1 MRRLLYFVV
10 ALLFVA
16 TGIQAQKID
25 ARLTNLLSDA
35 NGVSKTKSAV
45 RGQQQEVDT
54 AAVKQKINVSFNSDC
69 TVKSFSAFA
78 MLKKGAEC
86 PTDVLQKLGIEIR
99 KQIGRMLILKVPA
112 ESLLAL
118 NDIDE
123 IESVSA
129 DQMNQLMNNVAR
141 EKSRVTEIATMEK
154 AQLHSLPQDYTGKGV
169 LVGIIDAGI
178 DYNHAAFR
186 NADGSTR
193 IKLALVL
200 SMETDNYDEYTSPE
214 DIEQLTSDK
223 VSRSHGT
230 HVAGIAGGSIVEG
243 LDKQG
248 MAPEADLM
256 LCGLGYYLY
265 DSYIISAIT
274 RMFDFAK
281 EQGQPCVVNLSLGY
295 SCFFHDGTS
304 SEIVQCLKEYYKTE
318 EDKKGRII
326 VLAGGNFAGFHSAIY
341 TTLPEADSDGYNLKT
356 VLGEDG
362 KDTYEGMEV
371 NRYSSIENFFYNIDG
386 SEFDV
391 ELKVVDTITGQVYTL
406 DEKPLYTT
414 YYTKV
419 SEIDKTSTTSYLN
432 NKYYIGYDS
441 YSTRLFH
448 EPNLKLAY
456 FVKGQAGKIFRAIDG
471 RITKSSGYHSYGL
484 PGYTDGGDNGAFSVD
499 ICCEEAIGVGVYY
512 SATSY
517 MDINGNIQQYRDES
531 QLDKIVHFSSW
542 GTDDNGM
549 NHPDV
554 VAPGAGVCSAYNN
567 YDADYIDAK
576 GEFRPE
582 MSADLTDGVNLF
594 GRNHYYG
601 VKEGTSMAAPHVS
614 GIIALWLQAKPDMTY
629 DDVRALIKETSY
641 NDEYTTNPELIPSH
655 DVRQAGAGKI
665 DALAG
670 LKALTG
676 TTGITM
682 VGEDAPR
689 HATPATMYDVD
700 GNCYN
705 TLGQRVSKNAKGLII
720 YKGKVYLNR

>member
-1 MRRLLYFVV
+1 MKRFLNIAA
-10 ALLFVA
+10 ALMFA
-16 TGIQAQKID
+16 ISIQAQKID
-25 ARLTNLLSDA
+25 ARLTALLPS
-35 NGVSKTKSAV
+35 NYKMMSTSGSSAG
-45 RGQQQEVDT
+45 RQEIDT
-54 AAVKQKINVSFNSDC
+54 ADVKQKINVSFNSDC
-69 TVKSFSAFA
+69 TVRSFSAIV
-78 MLKKGAEC
+78 MLKEGAEC
-86 PTDVLQKLGIEIR
+86 PTARLQKLGIEIR
-99 KQIGRMLILKVPA
+99 QQIGRMLILNVPA
-112 ESLLAL
+112 RSLMAL
-118 NDIDE
+118 GNIDE
-123 IESVSA
+123 IESVRA
-129 DQMNQLMNNVAR
+129 DQMNQLMNNNAR
-141 EKSRVTEIATMEK
+141 EKSKVEEVATWEK
-154 AQLHSLPQDYTGKGV
+154 AQQHNLPQTYTGKGV
-169 LVGIIDAGI
+169 LVGIIDSGM

-200 SMETDNYDEYTSPE
+200 SVETDNYDEYTSPE
-214 DIEQLTSDK
+214 DIEQLTNDE
-223 VSRSHGT
+223 VSHSHGT

-265 DSYIISAIT
+265 DTYIISAIT

-281 EQGQPCVVNLSLGY
+281 EQGQPCVVNLSIGY
-295 SCFFHDGTS
+295 SCFFHDGIS

-326 VLAGGNFAGFHSAIY
+326 VLANGNSAGYHSAIY

-356 VLGEDG
+356 VLGED
-362 KDTYEGMEV
+362 KKVTYDGMEV
-371 NRYSSIENFFYNIDG
+371 NSYSSIENFFYNIDG

-432 NKYYIGYDS
+432 NKYYIRYDS

-531 QLDKIVHFSSW
+531 LLDKIVHFSSW

-567 YDADYIDAK
+567 YDADYIDAE

-582 MSADLTDGVNLF
+582 MSAELTDGVNLF

-601 VKEGTSMAAPHVS
+601 VKEGTSMAAPHAA

-629 DDVRALIKETSY
+629 ADVRSLMQETSFR
-641 NDEYTTNPELIPSH
+641 DEYVTNPEFIPSH
-655 DVRQAGAGKI
+655 NAIQAGAGKI

-670 LKALTG
+670 LERLTG
-676 TTGITM
+676 TTAIET
-682 VGEDAPR
+682 VGEDGR
-689 HATPATMYDVD
+689 RQATPATMYDVD
-700 GNCYN
+700 DNCYN
-705 TLGQRVSKNAKGLII
+705 ALGQRVSKNTKGFVI
-720 YKGKVYLNR
+720 YKGKKFLNK

>member
-1 MRRLLYFVV
+1 MRKYFILL
-10 ALLFVA
+10 AAMLLTA
-16 TGIQAQKID
+16 GSAAQKID
-25 ARLTNLLSDA
+25 GRLLRLLPHTHARA
-35 NGVSKTKSAV
+35 
-45 RGQQQEVDT
+45 EVAPENREPIDT
-54 AAVKQKINVSFNSDC
+54 AAVKQQINVSFNPDGS
-69 TVKSFSAFA
+69 VRSFSAIA
-78 MLKKGAEC
+78 MLKEGAVC
-86 PTDVLQKLGIEIR
+86 PTASLQKLDVEIR
-99 KQIGRMLILKVPA
+99 GKIGRMLILTVPA
-112 ESLLAL
+112 ESLMAL
-118 NDIDE
+118 DDIDA

-141 EKSRVTEIATMEK
+141 EKSKVEEVATWEK
-154 AQLHSLPQDYTGKGV
+154 AQQHNLPQAYTGKGV
-169 LVGIIDAGI
+169 LVGIIDSGM

-200 SMETDNYDEYTSPE
+200 SIETDNYDEYTSPE
-214 DIEQLTSDK
+214 DIQQLTDDEA
-223 VSRSHGT
+223 SRSHGT
-230 HVAGIAGGSIVEG
+230 HVAGIAGGSLVEG

-265 DSYIISAIT
+265 DTYIISAIT
-274 RMFDFAK
+274 RMLDFAK
-281 EQGQPCVVNLSLGY
+281 EQGQPCVINLSLGY
-295 SCFFHDGTS
+295 SCFFHDGIS

-326 VLAGGNFAGFHSAIY
+326 VFASGNTAGYHSAIY
-341 TTLPEADSDGYNLKT
+341 TTLPEADCDGYNLKT
-356 VLGEDG
+356 VLGEDR
-362 KDTYEGMEV
+362 KVTYDGMEV
-371 NRYSSIENFFYNIDG
+371 NSYSSIENFFYNIDG

-419 SEIDKTSTTSYLN
+419 SKIDKTSTTSYLN
-432 NKYYIGYDS
+432 NKYYIEYDS

-456 FVKGQAGKIFRAIDG
+456 FVKGQAGKTFRAIDG
-471 RITKSSGYHSYGL
+471 RITESSGYHSYGL
-484 PGYTDGGDNGAFSVD
+484 PGYTDGGGNGAFNVD

-517 MDINGNIQQYRDES
+517 MDINGNIQQYGDES

-554 VAPGAGVCSAYNN
+554 VAPGAVVCSAYNN

-601 VKEGTSMAAPHVS
+601 IMEGTSMAAPHAA
-614 GIIALWLQAKPDMTY
+614 GIIALWLQAKPDLTY
-629 DDVRALIKETSY
+629 DDVRALIKETSI
-641 NDEYTTNPELIPSH
+641 NDQYTTNPELIPSH
-655 DVRQAGAGKI
+655 NVMQAGAGKI

-670 LKALTG
+670 LEALTG
-676 TTGITM
+676 ATGID
-682 VGEDAPR
+682 VVAADEKR
-689 HATPATMYDVD
+689 EATPATMTSLDAPV
-700 GNCYN
+700 YN
-705 TLGQRVSKNAKGLII
+705 VLGQRVSPKTKGLVI
-720 YKGKVYLNR
+720 YKGKKYVNP

>member
-1 MRRLLYFVV
+1 MRKYFILL
-10 ALLFVA
+10 AAMLLTA
-16 TGIQAQKID
+16 GAAAQKID
-25 ARLTNLLSDA
+25 GRLLRLLPHTHARA
-35 NGVSKTKSAV
+35 
-45 RGQQQEVDT
+45 EVALENREPIDT
-54 AAVKQKINVSFNSDC
+54 AAVKQQLNVSFNEDGS
-69 TVKSFSAFA
+69 VRSFSAIA
-78 MLKKGAEC
+78 MLKDGAAC
-86 PTDVLQKLGIEIR
+86 PRERLRELGIELR
-99 KQIGRMLILKVPA
+99 EEIGRLLILRVPA
-112 ESLLAL
+112 ESLTAL
-118 NDIDE
+118 DGIDE
-123 IESVSA
+123 IERVRA
-129 DQMNQLMNNVAR
+129 DRMYRLMNDKAR
-141 EKSRVTEIATMEK
+141 EKSRVEEVATLEK
-154 AQLHSLPQDYTGKGV
+154 AQQHNLPQAYTGKGV
-169 LVGIIDAGI
+169 LVGIIDSGM

-214 DIEQLTSDK
+214 DIEQLTNDEA
-223 VSRSHGT
+223 SRSHGT
-230 HVAGIAGGSIVEG
+230 HVAGIAGGSLVEG

-248 MAPEADLM
+248 MAPEANLM

-265 DSYIISAIT
+265 DTYIISAIT

-295 SCFFHDGTS
+295 SCFFHDGIS

-326 VLAGGNFAGFHSAIY
+326 VLASGNTAGYHSAIY

-356 VLGEDG
+356 VLGEDY
-362 KDTYEGMEV
+362 KVTYDGMEV
-371 NRYSSIENFFYNIDG
+371 NSYSSIENFFYNIDG

-419 SEIDKTSTTSYLN
+419 SKIDKTSTTSYLN
-432 NKYYIGYDS
+432 NKYYIEYDS

-456 FVKGQAGKIFRAIDG
+456 FVKGQAGKTFRAIDG
-471 RITKSSGYHSYGL
+471 RITESSGYHSYGL

-517 MDINGNIQQYRDES
+517 MDINGNIQQYVDES

-582 MSADLTDGVNLF
+582 MSADLSDGVNLF

-601 VKEGTSMAAPHVS
+601 VKEGTSMAAPHAA
-614 GIIALWLQAKPDMTY
+614 GIIALWLQAKPDLTY
-629 DDVRALIKETSY
+629 DDVRALIRETCG
-641 NDEYTTNPELIPSH
+641 NDEYTRDPELIPSH

-670 LKALTG
+670 LEALTG
-676 TTGITM
+676 AAGIDVVAADEKRT
-682 VGEDAPR
+682 
-689 HATPATMYDVD
+689 ATPATMISLDAPV
-700 GNCYN
+700 YN
-705 TLGQRVSKNAKGLII
+705 VLGQRVSPKTKGLVI
-720 YKGKVYLNR
+720 YKGKKYVNN

>member
-1 MRRLLYFVV
+1 MKIFLNVV
-10 ALLFVA
+10 AALLFA
-16 TGIQAQKID
+16 ISIQAQKID
-25 ARLTNLLSDA
+25 ARLTALLPS
-35 NGVSKTKSAV
+35 NNKLMSTIGSSA
-45 RGQQQEVDT
+45 GQQEIDT
-54 AAVKQKINVSFNSDC
+54 AGVKQKINVSFNSDC
-69 TVKSFSAFA
+69 TVRSFSAIV
-78 MLKKGAEC
+78 MLKEGAEC
-86 PTDVLQKLGIEIR
+86 PTARLQKLGIEIR
-99 KQIGRMLILKVPA
+99 KQIGRMLILNVPA
-112 ESLLAL
+112 RSLMAL
-118 NDIDE
+118 GNIDE
-123 IESVSA
+123 IESVRA
-129 DQMNQLMNNVAR
+129 DQMNHLMNNNAR
-141 EKSRVTEIATMEK
+141 EKSKVEEVATWEK
-154 AQLHSLPQDYTGKGV
+154 AQQHNLPQAYTGKGV
-169 LVGIIDAGI
+169 LVGIIDSGM

-214 DIEQLTSDK
+214 DIEQLTNDE

-265 DSYIISAIT
+265 DTYVISAIT

-295 SCFFHDGTS
+295 SCFFHDGIS

-326 VLAGGNFAGFHSAIY
+326 VLANGNSAGYHSAIY

-356 VLGEDG
+356 VLGED
-362 KDTYEGMEV
+362 KKVTYDGMEV
-371 NRYSSIENFFYNIDG
+371 NSYSSIENFFYNIDG

-419 SEIDKTSTTSYLN
+419 SKIDKTNTIFYLN
-432 NKYYIGYDS
+432 NKYYIRYDS

-456 FVKGQAGKIFRAIDG
+456 FVKGQAGKTFRAIDD
-471 RITKSSGYHSYGL
+471 RISSTSGYHSYGL

-567 YDADYIDAK
+567 YDADYIDAE

-582 MSADLTDGVNLF
+582 MSAELTDGVNLF

-601 VKEGTSMAAPHVS
+601 VKEGTSMAAPHAA

-629 DDVRALIKETSY
+629 SDVRSLMQETSLR
-641 NDEYTTNPELIPSH
+641 DEYVTNPEFIPSH
-655 DVRQAGAGKI
+655 NAIQAGAGKI

-670 LKALTG
+670 LERLTG
-676 TTGITM
+676 TTAIET
-682 VGEDAPR
+682 VGEDGR
-689 HATPATMYDVD
+689 RQATPATMYDVD
-700 GNCYN
+700 DNCYN
-705 TLGQRVSKNAKGLII
+705 ALGQRVSKNTKGFVI
-720 YKGKVYLNR
+720 YKGKKYLNK

>member
-1 MRRLLYFVV
+1 MKRFLNIAA
-10 ALLFVA
+10 ALLFA
-16 TGIQAQKID
+16 ISIQAQKID
-25 ARLTNLLSDA
+25 ARLTALLPS
-35 NGVSKTKSAV
+35 NYKMMSTSGSSAG
-45 RGQQQEVDT
+45 RQEIDT
-54 AAVKQKINVSFNSDC
+54 ADVKQKINVSFNSDC
-69 TVKSFSAFA
+69 TVRSFSAIV
-78 MLKKGAEC
+78 MLKEGAEC
-86 PTDVLQKLGIEIR
+86 PTARLQKLGIEIR
-99 KQIGRMLILKVPA
+99 QQIGRMLILNVPA
-112 ESLLAL
+112 RSLMAL
-118 NDIDE
+118 GNIDE
-123 IESVSA
+123 IESVRA
-129 DQMNQLMNNVAR
+129 DQMNQLMNNNAR
-141 EKSRVTEIATMEK
+141 EKSKVEEVATWEK
-154 AQLHSLPQDYTGKGV
+154 AQQHNLPQTYTGKGV
-169 LVGIIDAGI
+169 LVGIIDSGM

-214 DIEQLTSDK
+214 DIEQLTNDE

-265 DSYIISAIT
+265 DTYIISAIT

-281 EQGQPCVVNLSLGY
+281 EQGQPCVVNLSIGY
-295 SCFFHDGTS
+295 SCFFHDGIS

-326 VLAGGNFAGFHSAIY
+326 VLANGNSAGYHSAIY
-341 TTLPEADSDGYNLKT
+341 TTLPETDSDSYNLKT
-356 VLGEDG
+356 VLGEDE
-362 KDTYEGMEV
+362 KVTYDGMEV
-371 NRYSSIENFFYNIDG
+371 NSYSSIENFFYNIDG
-386 SEFDV
+386 SELDV

-419 SEIDKTSTTSYLN
+419 SKIDKTSTIFYLN
-432 NKYYIGYDS
+432 NKYYIRYDS

-456 FVKGQAGKIFRAIDG
+456 FVKGQAGKTFRAIDG
-471 RITKSSGYHSYGL
+471 RTSSTSGYHSYGL

-567 YDADYIDAK
+567 YDADYIDAQPLPISS
-576 GEFRPE
+576 RRDRY
-582 MSADLTDGVNLF
+582 S
-594 GRNHYYG
+594 R
-601 VKEGTSMAAPHVS
+601 S
-614 GIIALWLQAKPDMTY
+614 
-629 DDVRALIKETSY
+629 
-641 NDEYTTNPELIPSH
+641 
-655 DVRQAGAGKI
+655 
-665 DALAG
+665 
-670 LKALTG
+670 
-676 TTGITM
+676 
-682 VGEDAPR
+682 
-689 HATPATMYDVD
+689 
-700 GNCYN
+700 C
-705 TLGQRVSKNAKGLII
+705 
-720 YKGKVYLNR
+720 

>member
-1 MRRLLYFVV
+1 MKRFLNIAA
-10 ALLFVA
+10 ALMFA
-16 TGIQAQKID
+16 ISIQAQKID
-25 ARLTNLLSDA
+25 ARLTALLPS
-35 NGVSKTKSAV
+35 NYKMMSTSGSSAG
-45 RGQQQEVDT
+45 RQEIDT
-54 AAVKQKINVSFNSDC
+54 ADVKQKINVSFNSDC
-69 TVKSFSAFA
+69 TVRSFSAIV
-78 MLKKGAEC
+78 MLKEGAEC
-86 PTDVLQKLGIEIR
+86 PTARLQKLGIEIR
-99 KQIGRMLILKVPA
+99 QQIGRMLILTVPA
-112 ESLLAL
+112 KSLMAL
-118 NDIDE
+118 DDIDE
-123 IESVSA
+123 IENVSA
-129 DQMNQLMNNVAR
+129 DQMNQLMNNIAR
-141 EKSRVTEIATMEK
+141 EKSKVEEVATWEK
-154 AQLHSLPQDYTGKGV
+154 AQQHNLPQTYTGKGV
-169 LVGIIDAGI
+169 LVGIIDSGM

-214 DIEQLTSDK
+214 DIEQLKNDE

-265 DSYIISAIT
+265 DTYIISAIT

-318 EDKKGRII
+318 ENKKGRII
-326 VLAGGNFAGFHSAIY
+326 VLAGCNFAGCHSAIY

-356 VLGEDG
+356 VLGEDR

-432 NKYYIGYDS
+432 NKYYIGYDC

-456 FVKGQAGKIFRAIDG
+456 FVKGQAGKTFRAIDG

-484 PGYTDGGDNGAFSVD
+484 PGYTDGGGNGAFSVD

-567 YDADYIDAK
+567 YDADYIDAE

-582 MSADLTDGVNLF
+582 MSAELTDGVNLF

-601 VKEGTSMAAPHVS
+601 VKEGTSMAAPHAA

-629 DDVRALIKETSY
+629 SDVRSLMQETSFR
-641 NDEYTTNPELIPSH
+641 DEYVTNPELIPSH
-655 DVRQAGAGKI
+655 NAIQAGAGKI

-670 LKALTG
+670 LERLTG
-676 TTGITM
+676 TTAIET
-682 VGEDAPR
+682 VGEDGR
-689 HATPATMYDVD
+689 RQATPATMYDVD
-700 GNCYN
+700 DNCYN
-705 TLGQRVSKNAKGLII
+705 ALGQRVSKNTKGFVI
-720 YKGKVYLNR
+720 YKGKKFLNK

>member
-1 MRRLLYFVV
+1 MKRFLNVAA
-10 ALLFVA
+10 ALLFA
-16 TGIQAQKID
+16 ISIQAQKID
-25 ARLTNLLSDA
+25 ARLTALLPS
-35 NGVSKTKSAV
+35 NNKLMSTIGSSA
-45 RGQQQEVDT
+45 GQQEIDT
-54 AAVKQKINVSFNSDC
+54 AGVKQKINVSFNSDC
-69 TVKSFSAFA
+69 TVRSFSAIV
-78 MLKKGAEC
+78 MLKEGAEC
-86 PTDVLQKLGIEIR
+86 PTARLQKLGIEIR
-99 KQIGRMLILKVPA
+99 KQIGRMLILNVPA
-112 ESLLAL
+112 KSLMAL
-118 NDIDE
+118 GNIDE
-123 IESVSA
+123 IESVRA
-129 DQMNQLMNNVAR
+129 DQMNQLMNNNAR
-141 EKSRVTEIATMEK
+141 EKSKVEEVATWEK
-154 AQLHSLPQDYTGKGV
+154 AQQHNLPQAYTGKGV
-169 LVGIIDAGI
+169 LVGIIDSGM

-214 DIEQLTSDK
+214 DIEQLTNDE

-265 DSYIISAIT
+265 DTYVISAIT

-295 SCFFHDGTS
+295 SCFFHDGIS

-326 VLAGGNFAGFHSAIY
+326 VLANGNSAGYHSAIY

-356 VLGEDG
+356 VLGED
-362 KDTYEGMEV
+362 KKVTYDGMEV
-371 NRYSSIENFFYNIDG
+371 NSYSSIENFFYNIDG

-419 SEIDKTSTTSYLN
+419 SKIDKTSTIFYLN
-432 NKYYIGYDS
+432 NKYYIRYDS

-456 FVKGQAGKIFRAIDG
+456 FVKGQAGKTFRAIDG
-471 RITKSSGYHSYGL
+471 RISSTSGYHSYGL

-582 MSADLTDGVNLF
+582 MSAELTDGVNLF

-601 VKEGTSMAAPHVS
+601 VKEGTSMAAPHAA

-629 DDVRALIKETSY
+629 SDVRSLMQETSLR
-641 NDEYTTNPELIPSH
+641 DEYVTNPELIPSH
-655 DVRQAGAGKI
+655 NAIQAGAGKI

-670 LKALTG
+670 LERLTG
-676 TTGITM
+676 TTAIET
-682 VGEDAPR
+682 VGEDGR
-689 HATPATMYDVD
+689 RQATPATMYDVD
-700 GNCYN
+700 DNCYN
-705 TLGQRVSKNAKGLII
+705 ALGQRVSKNTKGFVI
-720 YKGKVYLNR
+720 YKGKKYLNK

>member
-1 MRRLLYFVV
+1 
-10 ALLFVA
+10 
-16 TGIQAQKID
+16 
-25 ARLTNLLSDA
+25 
-35 NGVSKTKSAV
+35 
-45 RGQQQEVDT
+45 
-54 AAVKQKINVSFNSDC
+54 
-69 TVKSFSAFA
+69 
-78 MLKKGAEC
+78 
-86 PTDVLQKLGIEIR
+86 
-99 KQIGRMLILKVPA
+99 
-112 ESLLAL
+112 
-118 NDIDE
+118 
-123 IESVSA
+123 
-129 DQMNQLMNNVAR
+129 MNNVAR
-141 EKSRVTEIATMEK
+141 EKSHVNEVATTAE
-154 AQLHSLPQDYTGKGV
+154 AVSHNLPQAYTGKGV
-169 LVGIIDAGI
+169 LLGIIDTGI
-178 DYNHAAFR
+178 DFNHAAFR

-256 LCGLGYYLY
+256 LCGLGDYLY

-318 EDKKGRII
+318 ENKKGRII
-326 VLAGGNFAGFHSAIY
+326 VLAGCNFAGCHSAIY

-614 GIIALWLQAKPDMTY
+614 GIIALWLQAKPEMTY
-629 DDVRALIKETSY
+629 ADVRSLINETSY
-641 NDEYTTNPELIPSH
+641 NDEYTTNPERIPSGN
-655 DVRQAGAGKI
+655 VIQAGAGKI

-670 LKALTG
+670 LQVLTG
-676 TTGITM
+676 ATGIAA
-682 VGEDAPR
+682 VGEDGCR
-689 HATPATMYDVD
+689 RATPATMYDAD
-700 GNCYN
+700 DRCYN
-705 TLGQRVSKNAKGLII
+705 TLGQRVNKNAKGII
-720 YKGKVYLNR
+720 ICKGKLYVNP

>member
-1 MRRLLYFVV
+1 MRRLLYLVV
-10 ALLFVA
+10 ALVFA

-25 ARLTNLLSDA
+25 ARLTNLLPDA
-35 NGVSKTKSAV
+35 NGVSKTKSAM
-45 RGQQQEVDT
+45 RGQQQVIDT
-54 AAVKQKINVSFNSDC
+54 AAVKQRINVSFNSDC
-69 TVKSFSAFA
+69 TIKSFSVIA
-78 MLKKGAEC
+78 MLKEGAEC
-86 PTDVLQKLGIEIR
+86 PMALLQKLGVEIR
-99 KQIGRMLILKVPA
+99 DAIGRMLILTVPA
-112 ESLLAL
+112 ESLMAL
-118 NDIDE
+118 DDIDE

-129 DQMNQLMNNVAR
+129 DQKTRLMNNIAR

-154 AQLHSLPQDYTGKGV
+154 AQLHSLPQAYTGKGV
-169 LVGIIDAGI
+169 LVGIIDSGM

-223 VSRSHGT
+223 VSSSHGT

-256 LCGLGYYLY
+256 LCGLGDYLY

-318 EDKKGRII
+318 ENKKGRII
-326 VLAGGNFAGFHSAIY
+326 VLAGCNFAGCHSAIY

-517 MDINGNIQQYRDES
+517 MDINGNIQQYGDES

-614 GIIALWLQAKPDMTY
+614 GIIALWLQANPNLTY
-629 DDVRALIKETSY
+629 ADVRNIIRETSVK
-641 NDEYTTNPELIPSH
+641 DEFVTNPELIPSH

-670 LKALTG
+670 LQKLVG
-676 TTGITM
+676 TTAINT
-682 VGEDAPR
+682 VGADGPR
-689 HATPATMYDVD
+689 HATPATMYEVD
-700 GNCYN
+700 DNCYN

-720 YKGKVYLNR
+720 YKGKAYLNR

>member
-1 MRRLLYFVV
+1 MKRLLHIFV
-10 ALLFVA
+10 ALLFA
-16 TGIQAQKID
+16 TGIHAQKID
-25 ARLTNLLSDA
+25 ARLTELLPSADGTSRA
-35 NGVSKTKSAV
+35 RSAV
-45 RGQQQEVDT
+45 RGHQQEIDT
-54 AAVKQKINVSFNSDC
+54 ASVKQNINVSFNSDC
-69 TVKSFSAFA
+69 SVKNFSAIA
-78 MLKKGAEC
+78 MLKEGAAC
-86 PTDVLQKLGIEIR
+86 PTASLQKLGVEIR
-99 KQIGRMLILKVPA
+99 EKIGRMLILTVPA
-112 ESLLAL
+112 ESLMAL
-118 NDIDE
+118 DDIDE

-129 DQMNQLMNNVAR
+129 DQMNQLMNNIAR
-141 EKSRVTEIATMEK
+141 EKSRVDEVATPEK
-154 AQLHSLPQDYTGKGV
+154 AQQNNLPQAYTGKGV
-169 LVGIIDAGI
+169 LVGIIDSGI

-223 VSRSHGT
+223 VSGSHGT

-256 LCGLGYYLY
+256 LCGLGDYLY

-318 EDKKGRII
+318 ENKKGRII
-326 VLAGGNFAGFHSAIY
+326 VLAGCNYAGCHSAIY

-456 FVKGQAGKIFRAIDG
+456 FVKGQAGKIFRALDG

-576 GEFRPE
+576 GEFRSE

-614 GIIALWLQAKPDMTY
+614 GIIALWLQANPNLTY
-629 DDVRALIKETSY
+629 ADVRNLIKETSIK
-641 NDEYTTNPELIPSH
+641 DEFVTNPELIPSH

-670 LKALTG
+670 LQKLVGPTA
-676 TTGITM
+676 INM
-682 VGEDAPR
+682 VGEDSPR
-689 HATPATMYDVD
+689 HATPATMYNVD

-705 TLGQRVSKNAKGLII
+705 ILGQRVSRNAKGLII